1 MVIFLWIFL
10 FARMTVMCYNP
21 DKGDVMNLAHIFSD
35 IPILI
40 VIFTFISATIFT
52 IKKYISVNKNLKV
65 LLEFIENFKK
75 NDLNFRFKEIDEWL
89 SSNPYVSS
97 SWMEFKNTLVFSES
111 VALKGQ
117 NDDLTYQE
125 VSSTVQNI
133 QTTVDPL
140 YFFNEETLVTSKFN
154 YKLIQTM
161 PTILTGFG
169 PLFTFLNIAIAFGKI
184 DFSTQE
190 RTIASVAGLMSS
202 MQTAALVSVF
212 AVGSSLIFLII
223 ERILYG
229 ALCKNPSAKV
239 QELMGKLFDN
249 ISSEKFL
256 FELLRETKIQNNSV
270 SNLIIAMP
278 NHFKTALNSGIASN
292 LVPYLENLIFGI
304 NQMNKQLKE
313 NVKAGN
319 SGSDVVDELF

>member
-1 MVIFLWIFL
+1 
-10 FARMTVMCYNP
+10 
-21 DKGDVMNLAHIFSD
+21 MNLMHIFTD
-35 IPILI
+35 IPIMI
-40 VIFTFISATIFT
+40 VIITFISSTIFC
-52 IKKYISVNKNLKV
+52 IKKYIFVNKNLV
-65 LLEFIENFKK
+65 FLYNFLRNFNK
-75 NDLNFRFKEIDEWL
+75 NDLNFRFKEIDEWMNV
-89 SSNPYVSS
+89 NPYVSAT
-97 SWMEFKNTLVFSES
+97 WREFKNTLIFSES
-111 VALKGQ
+111 VALKGED
-117 NDDLTYQE
+117 DDLTYQE

-140 YFFNEETLVTSKFN
+140 YFFNEDTLVTTKFN
-154 YKLIQTM
+154 FKLLQTM

-202 MQTAALVSVF
+202 MQTAALVSVI

-223 ERILYG
+223 ERIMYG
-229 ALCKNPSAKV
+229 QMCARPLGRV
-239 QELMGKLFDN
+239 QETVAYLFDN

-270 SNLIIAMP
+270 SNLIVAMP
-278 NHFKTALNSGIASN
+278 NHFKTALNAGIASN

-313 NVKAGN
+313 NAKLSG
-319 SGSDVVDELF
+319 GSDSVDELF